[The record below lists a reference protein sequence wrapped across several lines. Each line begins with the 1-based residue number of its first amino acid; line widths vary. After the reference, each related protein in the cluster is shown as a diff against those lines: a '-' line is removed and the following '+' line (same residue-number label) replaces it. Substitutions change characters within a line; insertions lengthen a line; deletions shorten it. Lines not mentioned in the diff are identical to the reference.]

1 MTKGGIVA
9 LLQRVDEDL
18 KTAMKARDELK
29 VSALR
34 MLKAAAY
41 NAVIAKGKP
50 TLEDA
55 EVMEVIVKLIK
66 QREESVEAYT
76 KGNRPELAEKEKKEA
91 AILKA
96 YLPAQMPDEELKA
109 IIQAAIKETG
119 ASGPQGM
126 GAVMKAVL
134 PKVAG
139 RADGK
144 RVSELTAQL
153 LKGA

>member
-1 MTKGGIVA
+1 MP
-9 LLQRVDEDL
+9 LLQKVDEDL

-34 MLKAAAY
+34 MLKAAAS
-41 NAVIAKGKP
+41 NAAIAKGKAS
-50 TLEDA
+50 LEDT
-55 EVMEVIVKLIK
+55 ELFDVIGKLIK

-91 AILKA
+91 TILRA
-96 YLPAQMPDEELKA
+96 YLPAAMPDEELKA
-109 IIQAAIKETG
+109 IVQAAIQETG

-126 GAVMKAVL
+126 GAVMKTVL
-134 PKVAG
+134 PRVAG

-144 RVSELTAQL
+144 KVSALVSEL
-153 LKGA
+153 LKRGSQ

>member
-1 MTKGGIVA
+1 MN

-18 KTAMKARDELK
+18 KVAMKARDELK

-34 MLKAAAY
+34 MLKAAAS
-41 NAVIAKGKP
+41 NAAIAKGKP
-50 TLEDA
+50 SLEDA
-55 EVMEVIVKLIK
+55 EVIDVIAKLMK
-66 QREESVEAYT
+66 QRDESVEAYT

-96 YLPAQMPDEELKA
+96 YLPAAMPEGELKA

-139 RADGK
+139 RADGGK
-144 RVSELTAQL
+144 VSQFVREALG
-153 LKGA
+153 K

>member
-1 MTKGGIVA
+1 MS

-34 MLKAAAY
+34 MLKAAAS
-41 NAVIAKGKP
+41 NAAIQKGKAD
-50 TLEDA
+50 LEDA
-55 EVMEVIVKLIK
+55 EVLDVIAKLIK
-66 QREESVEAYT
+66 QRQESIEAFT

-96 YLPAQMPDEELKA
+96 YLPAQMPDEELKG
-109 IIQAAIKETG
+109 IIQAAVKETG

-126 GAVMKAVL
+126 GVVMKAVL

-139 RADGK
+139 RADGGK
-144 RVSELTAQL
+144 VSQFVREALG
-153 LKGA
+153 K

>member
-1 MTKGGIVA
+1 MP
-9 LLQRVDEDL
+9 LLAKVDEDL
-18 KTAMKARDELK
+18 KAAMKGREELK
-29 VSALR
+29 VSCLR
-34 MLKAAAY
+34 LLKAAAA
-41 NAVIAKGKP
+41 NAAIAKAKS

-55 EVMEVIVKLIK
+55 EAMEVIAKLIK

-76 KGNRPELAEKEKKEA
+76 KGNRPELAEKERKEA

-96 YLPAQMPDEELKA
+96 YLPAAMPDEELKG
-109 IIQAAIKETG
+109 IIQAAIKEAG

-134 PKVAG
+134 PKVAS

-144 RVSELTAQL
+144 KVSGLVAEL
-153 LKGA
+153 LKGGPK

>member
-1 MTKGGIVA
+1 MP
-9 LLQRVDEDL
+9 LLAKVDEDL
-18 KTAMKARDELK
+18 KAAMKARDELK

-34 MLKAAAY
+34 MLKAAAS
-41 NAVIAKGKP
+41 NAAIAKGKS

-55 EVMEVIVKLIK
+55 EAMEVIAKLIK

-76 KGNRPELAEKEKKEA
+76 KGNRPELAEKERKEA

-96 YLPAQMPDEELKA
+96 YLPAAMPDEELKG

-119 ASGPQGM
+119 AAGPQGM

-144 RVSELTAQL
+144 KVSQL
-153 LKGA
+153 VSQMLEVK